1 MAQKSQSPLDQF
13 LSSLNLSPVPGRQV
27 SLRDSNT
34 TFIADPKDIFS
45 VGAGQQPS
53 QTVGPLVD
61 SFGRNT
67 TVDVFLP
74 SSPLYSVS
82 RGSSPPFL
90 YFSTKL
96 SLGTPSAIPIH
107 DGYFWILSSQFGTF
121 DAVLGPS
128 FFGLQVQSGTIKF
141 STPISHSP
149 IPGSTVID
157 NSNIVTLSLTL
168 EQKTSGNPTASP
180 NSKVTVPSNV
190 TFQFGPS
197 GAKLQSA
204 VAASLEAFG
213 QQLCFSY
220 TDSAPSLDP
229 ILGRINFPFTTP
241 TASFAPD
248 TDASKLVEITGKA
261 PITVAA
267 WSLPLNF
274 TSPETLGLVSG
285 AGGMA
290 LNLGSGLGAQPPG
303 QFPSLE
309 CGPSVLLVEPGFV
322 VLGGLTASAT
332 RGPEYLKLGSESSI
346 WSRVSKSPFR
356 YIQQIDK
363 HESWACFSLTI
374 SVLCQPRTVQN
385 QRTRISVP
393 GLVLYSS
400 DGTENTVMIDCEA
413 RNPTE
418 LRSYAIK
425 NLLLK
430 ATEPERMVLVGKYK
444 GRIIVNADVY
454 LVSDLRYMLPFLPD
468 PYTANLDLDVK
479 RANGDQ
485 RLGQLQLLVKWT
497 SDPTPHVHVT
507 LPSGSLHTI
516 NPMRS
521 TYAESTGMDVAATGK
536 SFMGNGRHIDLS
548 RWRQY
553 GPVLL
558 DLSTNVSQFGVC
570 INYNVLS
577 GEKLDPTVSDLLLE
591 VPQTSLNLVTLP
603 AVQWE
608 AVNDPADAD
617 TLTFDD
623 SGPKTLFAVDRVTLT
638 PVAPRPAIDSLIS
651 AYSGIPSAQVSAR
664 FTLPFG
670 MLGFAQLKRSLL
682 WWQSPEVQQVQPSFS
697 APALTGGDQ
706 LSIRAGWDTIFRL
719 PAVDPQESPSLP
731 GYAAQASVSH
741 STKSTTLTS
750 VLGPE
755 ISQSFN
761 DEFFLSKGHSIPVT
775 RIDISGF
782 GESTFSDWRNPNAL
796 AGTVAKAEFHVFTGR
811 TAKEVVKIFS
821 VLFPFAVRIVR
832 TRTIERLNDGTV
844 MLQDSGWRPI
854 SNGAYGFGLSYPD
867 ITTHPGVVTSIDNVR
882 NIRELD
888 GVTQTIGGIVMQAV
902 QYDCDML
909 LENVE
914 SGQGPNGV
922 PALNQMGYLQLIAGP
937 FNAVNYAQLLQKTGH
952 LGGQVDSVINIG
964 ASGLRMRIFQIG
976 VGATSDRS
984 DPSTVPTFSMS
995 AWGTVV
1001 FPLVGQWTFLQQ
1013 PISQIS
1019 PTAIDPKIGVPLIRQ
1034 GLSTDLSITGPYRFS
1049 DPEDLLNA
1057 GAPSREYGILFSTG
1071 SQRVYFPRPKVETDG
1086 TPRIDSDVKPL
1097 IADLFSLISMPGP
1110 FPRAEDCVPFRNDQ
1124 NYQLDIGNN
1133 GSLKLLP
1140 ETPYQLDSVVMRTTV
1155 LSTNMTNIIYLGE
1168 ADSHGVITTKSEILL
1183 NIDSEAAVPW
1193 TLNVS
1198 NTKSTSVSSSVGP
1211 LASIRGD
1218 IVSSAM
1224 TGFPSFQNSRL
1235 DFESGLA
1242 SSKDMSA
1249 LDVLGPMKDLQ
1260 CTMSNEIQLN
1270 WGMDLGVDDILKKA
1284 HIPSRLKD
1292 LIEKF
1297 IDGISF
1303 KLKCTATLKKLSMT
1317 IGIELEIDF
1326 KFPVG
1331 PGYVIA
1337 LIAGAISFS
1346 TQGTDGLIKLGA
1358 GYDWGGKMSG
1368 FTYKAEVVIYY
1379 EHAFHPDG
1387 FANGGG
1393 LRLAGE
1399 IAFCAFI
1406 KASLQLEATLMIR
1419 TIKCAT
1425 SNDSCWLVST
1435 AQVAIEV
1442 HVFTFLDIEYDV
1454 AYEDHTKQDGGG
1466 CPWT

>member
-1 MAQKSQSPLDQF
+1 MAQKLQSPLDQF
-13 LSSLNLSPVPGRQV
+13 LASLNLSPLSGQQV

-34 TFIADPKDIFS
+34 TFNADPRDIFS

-53 QTVGPLVD
+53 QTVGPLAD

-67 TVDVFLP
+67 TVDVFVP
-74 SSPLYSVS
+74 SSPLYSIS
-82 RGSSPPFL
+82 RGTSPPFL
-90 YFSTKL
+90 YFSTTL
-96 SLGTPSAIPIH
+96 SLSTPLAIPIH
-107 DGYFWILSSQFGTF
+107 NGYFWILSSQFGTF
-121 DAVLGPS
+121 DAILGPS
-128 FFGLQVQSGTIKF
+128 FFGLQVQSGTITF
-141 STPISHSP
+141 STPIGHPP
-149 IPGSTVID
+149 IPGSTIID
-157 NSNIVTLSLTL
+157 NSNVVVLSLTL
-168 EQKTSGNPTASP
+168 QQKTAGNPTVSP
-180 NSKVTVPSNV
+180 HSKVPSNV

-197 GAKLQSA
+197 GAKLQSSA
-204 VAASLEAFG
+204 AASLEAFG
-213 QQLCFSY
+213 QQLSFSY
-220 TDSAPSLDP
+220 VDSAPLLDP

-248 TDASKLVEITGKA
+248 ADASKIVEITGKA

-274 TSPETLGLVSG
+274 SSPNTLGLVSG

-303 QFPSLE
+303 QFPLLE

-356 YIQQIDK
+356 YIQQVDN
-363 HESWACFSLTI
+363 HESWACFSLTT
-374 SVLCQPRTVQN
+374 SVLSEPRTVQN
-385 QRTRISVP
+385 QRTRVSVP
-393 GLVLYSS
+393 GLVLYST
-400 DGTENTVMIDCEA
+400 DGTENSVTVDCEVG
-413 RNPTE
+413 NLTE
-418 LRSYAIK
+418 FRSYAIK

-430 ATEPERMVLVGKYK
+430 ATEPERLVLVGKYK
-444 GRIIVNADVY
+444 DKTIVTADVF
-454 LVSDLRYMLPFLPD
+454 LISALHYMLPFLPD
-468 PYTANLDLDVK
+468 PYTANLDIDVK
-479 RANGDQ
+479 LANGDQ
-485 RLGQLQLLVKWT
+485 RLGPLQLLVKWT
-497 SDPTPHVHVT
+497 SDPIPQVDVT

-516 NPMRS
+516 NPMLS
-521 TYAESTGMDVAATGK
+521 TYTDSTGLDVPAGGK
-536 SFMGNGRHIDLS
+536 PFLDNVPHVDLS

-591 VPQTSLNLVTLP
+591 VPQTSINLVALP

-651 AYSGIPSAQVSAR
+651 AYSEIPSAQVSAR

-670 MLGFAQLKRSLL
+670 MLGFAQLQRSLL
-682 WWQSPEVQQVQPSFS
+682 WWQSPDVQQVQPVFS

-706 LSIRAGWDTIFRL
+706 LSIRTGWNTIFWP
-719 PAVDPQESPSLP
+719 PAAAPQESPSLP
-731 GYAAQASVSH
+731 GYAAQASVSR
-741 STKSTTLTS
+741 STKSNTLTS

-755 ISQSFN
+755 ITQSFN
-761 DEFFLSKGHSIPVT
+761 NEFFSSEAHGVPVT
-775 RIDISGF
+775 RIDITGF

-796 AGTVAKAEFHVFTGR
+796 AGTVAKAEFQVFTGR
-811 TAKEVVKIFS
+811 TAKEIVKIFS
-821 VLFPFAVRIVR
+821 VLFPFAVRIVH

-844 MLQDSGWRPI
+844 MLQDSGWRPT
-854 SNGAYGFGLSYPD
+854 SSGNYNFGPSYPD
-867 ITTHPGVVTSIDNVR
+867 ITTHPGVVTGIDNVR
-882 NIRELD
+882 NIRELN
-888 GVTQTIGGIVMQAV
+888 GVTQTIGGIVLQAV
-902 QYDCDML
+902 QYDCDMF

-922 PALNQMGYLQLIAGP
+922 PALDQTGYLQLTAGT
-937 FNAVNYAQLLQKTGH
+937 FNAGNYAQLLQKTGH

-976 VGATSDRS
+976 VGATSDGS
-984 DPSTVPTFSMS
+984 DPSVVPTFSMG

-1001 FPLVGQWTFLQQ
+1001 FPLIGQWTFLQQ
-1013 PISQIS
+1013 TVSQIS
-1019 PTAIDPKIGVPLIRQ
+1019 PTAIDPKVGVPLIRQ
-1034 GLSTDLSITGPYRFS
+1034 GLSTDAAITGPYRFS

-1057 GAPSREYGILFSTG
+1057 GAPNREYGILFSTG

-1097 IADLFSLISMPGP
+1097 IADLFSLISMLGP
-1110 FPRAEDCVPFRNDQ
+1110 FPRADDCVPFRNDQ
-1124 NYQLDIGNN
+1124 NYQFDIGNN

-1168 ADSHGVITTKSEILL
+1168 ADSQGVVTTKSEILL
-1183 NIDSEAAVPW
+1183 NIDSEAAIPW

-1249 LDVLGPMKDLQ
+1249 LDALGPMNDLQ

-1270 WGMDLGVDDILKKA
+1270 WGMDLGVDDLLKNA
-1284 HIPSRLKD
+1284 HIPGELKTF
-1292 LIEKF
+1292 IEEF
-1297 IDGISF
+1297 IDEISF

-1317 IGIELEIDF
+1317 VDLELEIDF

-1337 LIAGAISFS
+1337 FLDGGISFS
-1346 TQGTDGLIKLGA
+1346 TQGIDGFIKLGA
-1358 GYDWGGKMSG
+1358 GYGWGGKMSG
-1368 FTYKAEVVIYY
+1368 FTCKAEAIIYY

-1387 FANGGG
+1387 FADGGG
-1393 LRLAGE
+1393 LRLEGE
-1399 IAFCAFI
+1399 IEFCSFI
-1406 KASLQLEATLMIR
+1406 KASLQLEATLLIR
-1419 TIKCAT
+1419 TIKCAS
-1425 SNDSCWLVST
+1425 SNDSRWLVSM

-1454 AYEDHTKQDGGG
+1454 AYEDHSKQDGGG
-1466 CPWT
+1466 CSWT